1 MVFLL
6 MALYNYNGLVAP
18 TLSLDNFRFQ
28 LTRLFCVLVVHR
40 VPGKKAT
47 VPVY

>member
-1 MVFLL
+1 MVLLL

-28 LTRLFCVLVVHR
+28 LTRFFVFWLCSLQIFHTPC
-40 VPGKKAT
+40 AW
-47 VPVY
+47 